1 MQDVSTTFDPS
12 SKRLPTRP
20 GVYLFKDARGRILYV
35 GKAKSLR
42 ARVRSHFA
50 ADPALSP
57 RNRQMLSRVADVE
70 TIVVESEA
78 EALLLEA
85 NLIKAHRPRFNIQ
98 LRDDKRYPYIKVT
111 VREPFP
117 RVYVTRLIEND
128 GSRYF
133 GPYTDVGSMRHAL
146 EVIKRAHTVR
156 SCRYDLPREA
166 PERPCLDYHIGRCAA
181 PCVGLQSRED
191 YRAMIDEVLE
201 VLGGRTDR
209 VRTRVE
215 GQMRAAA
222 ERLDFERA
230 AERRDV
236 LQGLDAIERRQRATD
251 VRGGDA
257 DVLGIARDGSRACGV
272 RLRIRAGK
280 LLGRELEFFD
290 GVEEVAVSELLSA
303 AATRFYLGRGEEG
316 ADDLPR
322 EIIAPEDFDD
332 RDALSEVLSSRAG
345 RTVRIHV
352 PERGAKVRLA
362 ELAAQN
368 ARHLLEERRILR
380 QDAVERADDVL
391 YELQEALDLKV
402 VPRRIVCFD
411 ISHTQGSEVVG
422 SAVTFE
428 NGTARKAGYRR
439 FRVRGDWGNDDVRSM
454 AEVVERYLRR
464 RFEEDDWRPDLLVI
478 DGGRG
483 QLGAARRAALAA
495 GASDVA
501 VVALAKRDEEI
512 HVADRPTPLRLA
524 RRNPG
529 LRLLQRARDEAHR
542 FALGYNRKLRGKRT
556 LASELGE
563 IPGIGPAR
571 QQALLK
577 RFGSV
582 AAVRAASA
590 EEIARTPGFSSRLA
604 SSILNHLATDS

>member
-1 MQDVSTTFDPS
+1 
-12 SKRLPTRP
+12 
-20 GVYLFKDARGRILYV
+20 
-35 GKAKSLR
+35 
-42 ARVRSHFA
+42 
-50 ADPALSP
+50 
-57 RNRQMLSRVADVE
+57 MLSKVADVE
-70 TIVVESEA
+70 TIVVASEA

-111 VREPFP
+111 VQEPFP
-117 RVYVTRLIEND
+117 RVFVTRRIEND

-181 PCVGLQSRED
+181 PCVGFQSREE

-201 VLGGRTDR
+201 VLGGRTER
-209 VRTRVE
+209 VRRRVE
-215 GQMRAAA
+215 GQMQDAAA
-222 ERLDFERA
+222 RLDFERA

-236 LQGLDAIERRQRATD
+236 LQGLDAIERRQRALD
-251 VRGGDA
+251 VRGGDV
-257 DVLGIARDGSRACGV
+257 DVLGVARVGARACGV
-272 RLRIRAGK
+272 RLRIRKGK
-280 LLGRELEFFD
+280 LLGRELDFFENVD
-290 GVEEVAVSELLSA
+290 SADASDLLSA
-303 AATRFYLGRGEEG
+303 VATRFYLGRGEEV

-322 EIIAPEDFDD
+322 EIVVPEDFAD
-332 RDALSEVLSSRAG
+332 RRALEEVVSRRAE
-345 RTVRIHV
+345 RAVRIHV
-352 PERGAKVRLA
+352 PERGAKVRLVD
-362 ELAAQN
+362 LAAQN
-368 ARHLLEERRILR
+368 ARHLLEERRVLR
-380 QDAVERADDVL
+380 QDAAERADDVL

-428 NGTARKAGYRR
+428 NGAPRKAGYRR

-464 RFEEDDWRPDLLVI
+464 RLEEDDWRPDLVVI

-483 QLGAARRAALAA
+483 QLGAARRAAVAA
-495 GASDVA
+495 GAPDVA
-501 VVALAKRDEEI
+501 VIALAKRDEEV
-512 HVADRPTPLRLA
+512 HLAERREPVRLA

-542 FALGYNRKLRGKRT
+542 FAIGYNRKLRGKRT
-556 LASELGE
+556 LSSELGD
-563 IPGIGPAR
+563 IPGIGPTR
-571 QQALLK
+571 QRQLLR

-582 AAVRAASA
+582 AAVREAS
-590 EEIARTPGFSSRLA
+590 EEDLSTTPGISARLA
-604 SSILNHLATDS
+604 AAVRAHFEGRP